1 MSLNPK
7 ASKNQKNLNHRIQ
20 QGFEN
25 LQYFYKTQID
35 EVSDKLSEL
44 FICRTIQV
52 QKLFQR
58 SEQKFII
65 LENFTGSSLYEK
77 LSNPILQNNV

>member
-20 QGFEN
+20 QRFEN